1 MVDGF
6 AMLVRLSPASFAA
19 SLARALRSSMVS
31 PGLLIVG
38 SNDFDFSNSF
48 PISLIR
54 PGFSAGAGGAGA
66 CCCAGDCTP
75 GEGGGAACD
84 QAAPGASSA
93 SARTGTATGL
103 IR

>member
-1 MVDGF
+1 MIDGL
-6 AMLVRLSPASFAA
+6 AMLVRLSPA

-54 PGFSAGAGGAGA
+54 PGFSAGTGGGAG
-66 CCCAGDCTP
+66 DCRP
-75 GEGGGAACD
+75 SEGGGAACG
-84 QAAPGASSA
+84 QAAPRASASHA
-93 SARTGTATGL
+93 SARADIATPVTQN
-103 IR
+103 